1 MQKPNG
7 ILDSV
12 SVNSLT
18 DGELLI
24 NAANGDTS
32 AFEHLYLRYSS
43 ILYSLIKKIV
53 SSEEIS
59 EKILME
65 VFLILWKRIEDFK
78 PDTVFTGLILLAR
91 NKSLDY
97 LRRQREN
104 TELPEYDDDYERFR
118 ILPIISKEIKPVK
131 LQDALKV
138 KYEIGE
144 MIKSLTDAQRYVMSL
159 FYFEGLNETEISE
172 KLKIPVQTVRSK
184 LSVAADLLLGKS
196 RILEPLNG

>member
-1 MQKPNG
+1 
-7 ILDSV
+7 
-12 SVNSLT
+12 
-18 DGELLI
+18 
-24 NAANGDTS
+24 
-32 AFEHLYLRYSS
+32 
-43 ILYSLIKKIV
+43 
-53 SSEEIS
+53 
-59 EKILME
+59 ME